1 MQDIWDASFGLPQDV
16 RLRFPHVGV
25 EDARPF
31 VWQEQQICVKH
42 TDSAPTLL
50 QLCLSVAGRAMGDL
64 LGAAN
69 DESRIFATG
78 FKGAR
83 VQAHTTQHILIQP
96 TSSSPHGQR

>member
-1 MQDIWDASFGLPQDV
+1 MLG
-16 RLRFPHVGV
+16 RLCGRC
-25 EDARPF
+25 ANLMCRM
-31 VWQEQQICVKH
+31 QEQQICVKH

-96 TSSSPHGQR
+96 TSSSPHGQRRFV